1 MAQSRKAK
9 SVVCKKL
16 TQKRIRT
23 DINLTKDTRVLMM
36 YIAYRRYR
44 SGLTPEEI
52 LRDATGYLS
61 EEHRMF
67 GMELKTVAD
76 RERLRHLTMTE
87 LMNIL
92 RKSSTN
98 KYKMRSS
105 PSYPAGPLCGYM
117 LEGNDRRIYKS
128 VRAGNSCVWK
138 HVDLP
143 LPYK

>member
-9 SVVCKKL
+9 IVCKK
-16 TQKRIRT
+16 RT
-23 DINLTKDTRVLMM
+23 RKHVRNLTKDTRVLMM

-44 SGLTPEEI
+44 SELTPEEI
-52 LRDATGYLS
+52 LRDATGYLG
-61 EEHRMF
+61 EEHNMF
-67 GMELKTVAD
+67 GLELKTVAD
-76 RERLRHLTMTE
+76 REGLRHLTMTE

-92 RKSSTN
+92 RKSGTK
-98 KYKMRSS
+98 KYKARSS

-128 VRAGNSCVWK
+128 IRAGNSCVWK